1 MDLLEPAVLSLPS
14 PGTDFVGTD
23 SLFLG
28 LPAAVSAGQPFPHFP
43 YPSLPSFPF
52 SLPVFFL
59 SGKDAGRDNGR
70 EGRTN
75 GPLSHVKARN
85 HFNLTYQ

>member
-52 SLPVFFL
+52 SLPVFFPFWE
-59 SGKDAGRDNGR
+59 GRWKGQWKGRKDQRAVIPR
-70 EGRTN
+70 EGPQ
-75 GPLSHVKARN
+75 PL
-85 HFNLTYQ
+85 